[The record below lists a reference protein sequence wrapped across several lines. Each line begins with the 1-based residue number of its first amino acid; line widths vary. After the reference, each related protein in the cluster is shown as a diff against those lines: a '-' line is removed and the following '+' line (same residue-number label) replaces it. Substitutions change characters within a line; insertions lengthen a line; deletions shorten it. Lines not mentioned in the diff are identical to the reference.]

1 MAKTTVGLSVE
12 EKKELRMKPRL
23 VARLQAKKMVNRIYQ
38 PLGKLMCHVSSDD
51 MWEWAKERTKEELD
65 ILLDEIPM
73 YQGNLN
79 PNWKY
84 WDEVRTELKNL
95 P

>member
-1 MAKTTVGLSVE
+1 
-12 EKKELRMKPRL
+12 MKPRL
-23 VARLQAKKMVNRIYQ
+23 TAKLQSKKMVNRIYQ
-38 PLGKLMCHVSSDD
+38 PMGKLMCHLSSDE

-65 ILLDEIPM
+65 LLISEIPM

-84 WDEVRTELKNL
+84 WNDVIGELKEL

>member
-1 MAKTTVGLSVE
+1 
-12 EKKELRMKPRL
+12 MKPRL
-23 VARLQAKKMVNRIYQ
+23 AAKLQAKKMVNRIYQ
-38 PLGKLMCHVSSDD
+38 PMSKLMCHVSSDE
-51 MWEWAKERTKEELD
+51 MWYYAKERTKEELD
-65 ILLDEIPM
+65 LLISEIPM

-84 WDEVRTELKNL
+84 WNDVISELNEL

>member
-1 MAKTTVGLSVE
+1 MKQRLSAK
-12 EKKELRMKPRL
+12 
-23 VARLQAKKMVNRIYQ
+23 LQAKKMVNSIYQ
-38 PLGKLMCHVSSDD
+38 PMAKLMCHVSSDE
-51 MWEWAKERTKEELD
+51 MWEFAKQRTKEGLDLLISEL
-65 ILLDEIPM
+65 PM

-84 WDEVRTELKNL
+84 WNDVIGELNEL